1 MSKVYDAE
9 EFKARA
15 NVKTRKVWFILNLLL
30 TGQYYS
36 NVTKGTYEQ
45 RYIVPFLLL
54 CWVPYIAGSVYLK
67 IKGKKCIILQ
77 VYHNNRIW
85 TILRIYSVYKPDDVI
100 ICIYISSCKYDY
112 SV

>member
-1 MSKVYDAE
+1 MSNVYDAE
-9 EFKARA
+9 AFKARA
-15 NVKTRKVWFILNLLL
+15 NIKTRKVWFILNLLL

-54 CWVPYIAGSVYLK
+54 CWVPYIAGSIYLK
-67 IKGKKCIILQ
+67 IKGKNASFYRSIITIG
-77 VYHNNRIW
+77 YG
-85 TILRIYSVYKPDDVI
+85 ILRIYSVYKPDDVI

>member
-36 NVTKGTYEQ
+36 NVTKGTYEHG
-45 RYIVPFLLL
+45 I
-54 CWVPYIAGSVYLK
+54 
-67 IKGKKCIILQ
+67 
-77 VYHNNRIW
+77 
-85 TILRIYSVYKPDDVI
+85 
-100 ICIYISSCKYDY
+100 
-112 SV
+112 

>member
-54 CWVPYIAGSVYLK
+54 CWVPYIAGFIYLK
-67 IKGKKCIILQ
+67 IKG
-77 VYHNNRIW
+77 N
-85 TILRIYSVYKPDDVI
+85 KPDDVI

>member
-67 IKGKKCIILQ
+67 IKGKNASFYRSII
-77 VYHNNRIW
+77 
-85 TILRIYSVYKPDDVI
+85 TIGYGLFYGYIVYKPDDVI